1 MKKVLVCLVV
11 ATAPMFAH
19 AGLLDSALE
28 DLGVWHNSD
37 TSSQTVASKLGL
49 NDGHEYKRPHSRD
62 YGGVHKSGYGSSAS
76 DNGNEDQ
83 AARNAPHHRAV
94 MYQAAGTVEL
104 GFSPNRGAMD
114 VVIDVINSS
123 TRTLDVAAYE
133 FTNKRFENAVNAAIR
148 RGVIV
153 RIVVDAKENINNPK
167 SIAGPLAQAGAKV
180 RYVDDA
186 PLMHDKYTIADRD
199 TAETGSLNYTVR
211 AEKYSHENA
220 RADWHNPQ
228 VAAYYESDFE
238 YMWENAHPW
247 RE

>member
-1 MKKVLVCLVV
+1 MKKLLICFV
-11 ATAPMFAH
+11 AAATPMLAH

-28 DLGVWHNSD
+28 DIGVWHQSE
-37 TSSQTVASKLGL
+37 TSSQAGASKPAPTA
-49 NDGHEYKRPHSRD
+49 GHEYGRPYTRER
-62 YGGVHKSGYGSSAS
+62 GAFRKTGYGSEGN
-76 DNGNEDQ
+76 NGNEDQ

-94 MYQAAGTVEL
+94 TYQAAGTVEL

-123 TRTLDVAAYE
+123 SRTLDVAAYE
-133 FTNKRFENAVNAAIR
+133 FTNRRFESAVIAAVR
-148 RGVIV
+148 RGVDV
-153 RIVVDAKENINNPK
+153 RIVVDAKENLNNPK

-199 TAETGSLNYTVR
+199 TAETGSLNYTLR

-220 RADWHNPQ
+220 RADWHNQ
-228 VAAYYESDFE
+228 EVAAYYESDFE

-247 RE
+247 R

>member
-1 MKKVLVCLVV
+1 MKKVLVCLAV

-28 DLGVWHNSD
+28 DIGVWHHSD
-37 TSSQTVASKLGL
+37 TSSRTVANKFGPD
-49 NDGHEYKRPHSRD
+49 DGHEYKRLYSREH
-62 YGGVHKSGYGSSAS
+62 GGVHKTSYGRSGD

-133 FTNKRFENAVNAAIR
+133 FTNKRYENAVIAAIR
-148 RGVIV
+148 RGVNV
-153 RIVVDAKENINNPK
+153 RIVVDAKENLNNPK

-186 PLMHDKYTIADRD
+186 PLQHNKYTIADRD

-220 RADWHNPQ
+220 RADWHNQQ

-247 RE
+247 R

>member
-1 MKKVLVCLVV
+1 MKKMFALLVA
-11 ATAPMFAH
+11 ATVPIFAH
-19 AGLLDSALE
+19 AGLIDSTLE
-28 DLGVWHNSD
+28 DLGVWRSSGS
-37 TSSQTVASKLGL
+37 SSQSDVSTRGL
-49 NDGHEYKRPHSRD
+49 SGNHEFKKPSRERGGLRKTSYGNDSYN
-62 YGGVHKSGYGSSAS
+62 SGNQDA
-76 DNGNEDQ
+76 
-83 AARNAPHHRAV
+83 AARNAPHHGAV
-94 MYQAAGTVEL
+94 MYQAVGTIEL

-133 FTNKRFENAVNAAIR
+133 FTNKRYENAVIAAVR
-148 RGVIV
+148 RGVDV
-153 RIVVDAKENINNPK
+153 RIVVDAKENLNNPK

-199 TAETGSLNYTVR
+199 TVETGSLNYTLR

-220 RADWHNPQ
+220 RADWHNKPI
-228 VAAYYESDFE
+228 AGYYESDFE

-247 RE
+247 R